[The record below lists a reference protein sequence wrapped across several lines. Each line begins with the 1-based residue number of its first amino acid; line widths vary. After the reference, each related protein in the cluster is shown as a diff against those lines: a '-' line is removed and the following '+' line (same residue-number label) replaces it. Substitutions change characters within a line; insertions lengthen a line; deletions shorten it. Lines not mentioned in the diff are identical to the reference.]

1 MARLAEIEEQLGE
14 SEELVEAQREVE
26 GKRQAVAGLRSRQ
39 KDLEYGVD
47 EIRDKAS
54 AVEKKLYGGNVGN
67 PKELADLQADLT
79 SIQGQIA
86 KQEDVLLGVLV
97 EIEEAVAQLK
107 EVDSAFSQ
115 LEARW
120 RAGQQ
125 EMETEKGRIE
135 PELERLRET
144 QARRSEG
151 IDRAAHSTYQLLRE
165 RRSGQAVAIV
175 ERGMCRG
182 CRISLPMTV
191 LQKAKA
197 GLGVVQCVS
206 CERILLV
213 R

>member
-14 SEELVEAQREVE
+14 SEEVVEARREVE
-26 GKRQAVAGLRSRQ
+26 GKQQTVAELRSRQ

-54 AVEKKLYGGNVGN
+54 GVEKKLYSGNVGN

-79 SIQGQIA
+79 SLQGQIA

-97 EIEEAVAQLK
+97 EIEEAAAQLK
-107 EVDSAFSQ
+107 EADSAFSQ

-135 PELERLRET
+135 PELERLRER
-144 QARRSEG
+144 QAKRSEG
-151 IDRAAHSTYQLLRE
+151 IDRAARNTYQLLRE

-191 LQKAKA
+191 LQKARA

>member
-1 MARLAEIEEQLGE
+1 MSRLAEIEEQLGE
-14 SEELVEAQREVE
+14 SEELVEARREVE
-26 GKRQAVAGLRSRQ
+26 GKRQAVAELRSRQ

-47 EIRDKAS
+47 EIRGKAS
-54 AVEKKLYGGNVGN
+54 AVEKKLYGGSIGN

-79 SIQGQIA
+79 SLQGQIA
-86 KQEDVLLGVLV
+86 KQEDVLLAVLV
-97 EIEEAVAQLK
+97 EIEEAAAQLK

-115 LEARW
+115 LEVRW

-125 EMETEKGRIE
+125 EMEIEKGRIE
-135 PELERLRET
+135 PELERLRERQT
-144 QARRSEG
+144 KRSEG
-151 IDRAAHSTYQLLRE
+151 IERAAHSMYQLLRK

-182 CRISLPMTV
+182 CRITLPMSI
-191 LQKAKA
+191 LQKARA